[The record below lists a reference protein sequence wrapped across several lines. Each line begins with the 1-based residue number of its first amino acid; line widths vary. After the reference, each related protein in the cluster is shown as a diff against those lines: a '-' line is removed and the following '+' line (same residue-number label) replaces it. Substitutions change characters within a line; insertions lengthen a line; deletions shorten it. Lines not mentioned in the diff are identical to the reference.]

1 MGASTAVPIYHASPP
16 KGVPPLKLPNT
27 DQKKV
32 YISAE
37 VTEDLLLKPAEL
49 DTSPVVINKKKP
61 PPPGG
66 VIPLFALGHN
76 PHYDPK
82 AALKRTDSSVQNAV
96 HNYYLGPYGKIF
108 CSIDFSYSTVQ
119 DLFVL
124 FECCWVSLFI
134 LPVI

>member
-1 MGASTAVPIYHASPP
+1 MSHTGDELKSVGASTAVPIYHASPP
-16 KGVPPLKLPNT
+16 KGVPPLKLPNA

-37 VTEDLLLKPAEL
+37 VTEDMHLKPAEL
-49 DTSPVVINKKKP
+49 DTSPQVVNKKKP

-96 HNYYLGPYGKIF
+96 HNYYLGPYG
-108 CSIDFSYSTVQ
+108 
-119 DLFVL
+119 
-124 FECCWVSLFI
+124 E
-134 LPVI
+134 